1 MTELPSPRQP
11 RDARFMAWLQR
22 KNAEYAPV
30 LVPASVLGLVA
41 SFGLNRPEFGIIFG
55 TLLASSLTA
64 GGRK

>member
-1 MTELPSPRQP
+1 
-11 RDARFMAWLQR
+11 MAWLQR